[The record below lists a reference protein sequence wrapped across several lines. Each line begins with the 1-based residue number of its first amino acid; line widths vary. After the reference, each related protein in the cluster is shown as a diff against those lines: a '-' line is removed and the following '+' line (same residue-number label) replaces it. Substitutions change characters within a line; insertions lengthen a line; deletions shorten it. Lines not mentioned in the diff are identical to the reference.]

1 MLVSRVTPFG
11 FNCLAA
17 SLFSVCFLSNSNAQ
31 TNTVRAVDG
40 GVTLQRG
47 DKSMPAKVGMRLR
60 QGDKIISP
68 VGAEVLLRF
77 NDGARLAVRSDS
89 EIQLKAL
96 QTTGPG
102 TAQKKTIRLLVGA
115 LRFVSG
121 IATVS
126 RNVSF
131 ETRTATIGIRGTD
144 IEISVSEVEVLDNN
158 PGTYLKVN
166 SGAAQITAP
175 DGAAVEVAPG
185 EVAYGGEPELQTRG
199 AGGTRRSSA
208 RKLQAVGGS
217 LFAPAS
223 MDALMR

>member
-1 MLVSRVTPFG
+1 MARLCLKLFG
-11 FNCLAA
+11 LKSLTTSLLAA
-17 SLFSVCFLSNSNAQ
+17 CLFLSTPAAA
-31 TNTVRAVDG
+31 NTVRALNGD
-40 GVTLQRG
+40 VTLVRNG
-47 DKSMPAKVGMRLR
+47 KTLPAKIGMRLR

-77 NDGARLAVRSDS
+77 NDGARLAVRSES
-89 EIQLKAL
+89 EIQLTAL
-96 QTTGPG
+96 QAAGPV

-166 SGAAQITAP
+166 SGAAQIIAP

-185 EVAYGGEPELQTRG
+185 EVAYGGEPELQMRG
-199 AGGTRRSSA
+199 AGGVRRSSA

-217 LFAPAS
+217 LFAPAR
-223 MDALMR
+223 MDALMK